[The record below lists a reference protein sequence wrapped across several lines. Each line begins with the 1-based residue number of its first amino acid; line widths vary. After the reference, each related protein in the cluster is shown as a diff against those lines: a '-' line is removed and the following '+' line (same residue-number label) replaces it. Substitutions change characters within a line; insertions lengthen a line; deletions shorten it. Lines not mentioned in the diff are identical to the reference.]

1 MYRRR
6 CEKSSTSP
14 SSMPS
19 ISRSPVFAVAPLEA
33 EAARELGLEDPVV
46 QRPRGGLGG
55 QQRAAVE
62 SSPLAVL
69 TALGAVEHEAVGVQ
83 LRVAV
88 SGAPLVHAGH
98 DQPRGVEG
106 ADAVA
111 PGADVGGVVL
121 EVVEPGVH
129 GSQVGGPH
137 LCLDVRCAEGPEQRH
152 RLDRREGA
160 VPRGHRRARGPHPDL
175 VAGVPASRRILD
187 LLGGRECLGAECG
200 GLLLGA
206 EPGAEPHA
214 VGANALGVQRLERG
228 SCHLAVEVERGR
240 TATPPGRAGRRRSV
254 APAVLV
260 AVGRHVLGQVVAGD
274 ATACLGE
281 VVLDGAAAGVD
292 LGEAEHGGCL
302 PGSMR

>member
-19 ISRSPVFAVAPLEA
+19 ISRSPSSRSRQLDA
-33 EAARELGLEDPVV
+33 ETACELGLEDPVV
-46 QRPRGGLGG
+46 QRPGRGLGG

-62 SSPLAVL
+62 CPPLAVL
-69 TALGAVEHEAVGVQ
+69 APLGAVEHEAVGVQ

-129 GSQVGGPH
+129 GGQVGGPH
-137 LCLDVRCAEGPEQRH
+137 LFLDLLRAEGPEQRH

-160 VPRGHRRARGPHPDL
+160 VPRGHRRARRPHPDL
-175 VAGVPASRRILD
+175 VAGVPAGGGILD
-187 LLGGRECLGAECG
+187 LLGGRECLGAERG

-206 EPGAEPHA
+206 EPGAEPRA
-214 VGANALGVQRLERG
+214 VGANALGVQRLELG
-228 SCHLAVEVERGR
+228 SGHLAVEVERGR
-240 TATPPGRAGRRRSV
+240 TAAPPGRPGRRRPV
-254 APAVLV
+254 TPAVLV

-274 ATACLGE
+274 AAACLGE
-281 VVLDGAAAGVD
+281 VVVDGAAAGVD
-292 LGEAEHGGCL
+292 LRDAEHGGCL